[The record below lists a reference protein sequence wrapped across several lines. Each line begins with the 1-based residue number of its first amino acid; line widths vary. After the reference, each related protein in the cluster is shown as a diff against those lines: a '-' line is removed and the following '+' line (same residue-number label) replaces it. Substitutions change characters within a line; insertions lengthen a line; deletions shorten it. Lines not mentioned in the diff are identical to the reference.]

1 MQEDQQPSADKFLSI
16 QKGDLNIM
24 VAGGRTS
31 MLCVSFLPIIAIL
44 IITLLLAGS
53 PPHWGILICGTI
65 AQIVAAT
72 LTIIWWRMNYRHY
85 NPNPDNAP
93 LS

>member
-1 MQEDQQPSADKFLSI
+1 MRQSQEPSADRFLSI

-44 IITLLLAGS
+44 IITFILGGS
-53 PPHWGILICGTI
+53 PLSWTALIYGTLSLFVSI
-65 AQIVAAT
+65 T
-72 LTIIWWRMNYRHY
+72 LTLIWWRINYQHY
-85 NPNPDNAP
+85 NPNNNQPQ
-93 LS
+93 